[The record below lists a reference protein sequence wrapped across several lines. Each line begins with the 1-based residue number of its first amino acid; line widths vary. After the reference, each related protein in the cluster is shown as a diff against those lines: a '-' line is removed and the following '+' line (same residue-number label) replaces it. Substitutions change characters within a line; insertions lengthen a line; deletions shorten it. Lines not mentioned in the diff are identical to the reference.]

1 MEAYLAIHIPQQMA
15 RTNTPNPTSWLR
27 AINKFGEDAQSG
39 FGAVY
44 LRRCRN
50 VEGARVC
57 QWKLRCCFEICSW
70 SSETA
75 SERAAMDGI
84 IHDEGVGDVRLGTGS
99 NKMNGR
105 SNSHCKGSR
114 TRPSSPRFPDKVP
127 RQGMY
132 RAPGF
137 QRQRLRVRQCHRA
150 LLTPHLS
157 RATP

>member
-39 FGAVY
+39 LGAVY
-44 LRRCRN
+44 LRLCPN
-50 VEGARVC
+50 VKGAC
-57 QWKLRCCFEICSW
+57 LPMEICCFEECPRD
-70 SSETA
+70 SETA

-105 SNSHCKGSR
+105 SRG
-114 TRPSSPRFPDKVP
+114 PR
-127 RQGMY
+127 
-132 RAPGF
+132 
-137 QRQRLRVRQCHRA
+137 
-150 LLTPHLS
+150 
-157 RATP
+157 